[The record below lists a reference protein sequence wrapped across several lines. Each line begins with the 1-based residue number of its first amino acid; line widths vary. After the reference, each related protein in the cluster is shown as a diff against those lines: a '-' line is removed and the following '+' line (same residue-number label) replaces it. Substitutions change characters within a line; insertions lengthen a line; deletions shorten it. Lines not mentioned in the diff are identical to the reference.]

1 MSGRMENRVAIV
13 TGGGSGIGG
22 ETAIRF
28 AEEGAAVLVADL
40 DPDRSANI
48 IDKIKSF
55 GGRAEYSKLDVRI
68 SSDADK
74 MVSKA
79 IESFGHL
86 DTLVNNVGGGRGDD
100 LINELDEETW
110 NFNFDFTLKPTYY
123 CCRAAMPKLL
133 ESAESRPGAA
143 IVNLSSV
150 NGMIAIGLP
159 AYAAAKAGVEMFT
172 KNIAIQYGSRGVRS
186 NLVAPYTTRT
196 DFWKPIFEA
205 DPETPKRLGDL
216 NPMRRIGD
224 PIDIANAILF
234 LASDEASFING
245 ALLPVD
251 GGFTAGTDIFTRSG
265 GRAGEQF
272 WSSHAETGNF

>member
-1 MSGRMENRVAIV
+1 MENRVAIV

-28 AEEGAAVLVADL
+28 AQEGAAVLIADL

-48 IDKIKSF
+48 IEKIKGF
-55 GGRAEYSKLDVRI
+55 GGRAEYSKLDVRVPA
-68 SSDADK
+68 DANN
-74 MVSKA
+74 MISKA
-79 IESFGHL
+79 IDCFGSL
-86 DTLVNNVGGGRGDD
+86 DTLVNNVGGGKGDD

-110 NFNFDFTLKPTYY
+110 NFNFDFSLKPTYY

-133 ESAESRPGAA
+133 ESAKARPGAA

-150 NGMIAIGLP
+150 NGMTAMGLP

-172 KNIAIQYGSRGVRS
+172 KNIAIQYGLKGVRS

-196 DFWKPIFEA
+196 DFWKPIFDA
-205 DPETPKRLGDL
+205 DPQAVSRLADI
-216 NPMRRIGD
+216 NPMRRIGT

-234 LASDEASFING
+234 LASDEASFVNG

-251 GGFTAGTDIFTRSG
+251 GGFTSGTDIFTRSG
-265 GRAGEQF
+265 GRAGEDF
-272 WSSHAETGNF
+272 WASHAETGNF